1 MERIP
6 DEKFIE
12 AFEARSSDDAA
23 IVMGT
28 GEIADYVDCTRQA
41 AHRRLEELDEK
52 DKIRKWEISERS
64 VAWQYPANRRLRR
77 AE

>member
-6 DEKFIE
+6 DERFIE
-12 AFEARSSDDAA
+12 AFKARSSDDAA

-28 GEIADYVDCTRQA
+28 GEIADYVGCTRQA
-41 AHRRLEELDEK
+41 AHRRLEELDDEGE
-52 DKIRKWEISERS
+52 IQKWNTGERS
-64 VAWQYPANRRLRR
+64 VAWQYPANTRLRR